1 MMLHDATSLGV
12 KPSPWKATS
21 KAEDIL
27 AAEHVV
33 SNFRERR
40 NEWGYYAVLTAYF
53 QSHLAEIF
61 FQTTKYD

>member
-40 NEWGYYAVLTAYF
+40 NNEVTMPFSQLTSSRTWQNF
-53 QSHLAEIF
+53 F